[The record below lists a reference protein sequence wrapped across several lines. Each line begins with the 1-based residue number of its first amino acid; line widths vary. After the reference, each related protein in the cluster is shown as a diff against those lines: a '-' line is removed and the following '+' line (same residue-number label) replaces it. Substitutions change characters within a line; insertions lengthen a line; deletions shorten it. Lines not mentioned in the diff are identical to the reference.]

1 MITTENIIFDF
12 DGTLVNTYPLFKYSS
27 LLKEYPMNTKEHRE
41 KKKEYLTHL
50 DECNVYSG
58 IVDTLEYLT
67 SKGYSLFIVSG
78 NTKGTIT
85 AALKYFK
92 LDKYFD
98 FDKIVSGFSVYKR
111 FKTSKKYGNPTIF
124 KYLLHEYNL
133 NPDSCIAFGNEY
145 CDRIAANN
153 ANIEAYDCLWG
164 ATDDNKE
171 QMKQHFFCIDSPKQ
185 ITELLN

>member
-1 MITTENIIFDF
+1 MIETYNIIFDF
-12 DGTLVNTYPLFKYSS
+12 DGTLVNTYPLFKYCS
-27 LLKEYPMNTKEHRE
+27 LLKEFPMNTKEHRE

-50 DECNVYSG
+50 NECNVYNG
-58 IVDTLEYLT
+58 IIETLEYLT
-67 SKGYSLFIVSG
+67 SKGYTLYIVSG

-92 LDKYFD
+92 IDKYFD
-98 FDKIVSGFSVYKR
+98 FDKIVSGFSPYRR
-111 FKTSKKYGNPTIF
+111 FRTSKKNGNPTLF
-124 KYLLHEYNL
+124 KYLLNEYNL
-133 NPDSCIAFGNEY
+133 NPDTCIAFGNEY

-164 ATDDNKE
+164 ATDDNKS
-171 QMKQHFFCIDSPKQ
+171 QMQQHFFYIDSPKQ

>member
-1 MITTENIIFDF
+1 MFDTKNVIFDF
-12 DGTLVNTYPLFKYSS
+12 DGTLIDTKALFNYSS

-50 DECNVYSG
+50 DECNVYNG
-58 IVDTLEYLT
+58 IIDTLKYLT
-67 SKGYSLFIVSG
+67 SKGYTLYIVSG

-92 LDKYFD
+92 IEKYFD
-98 FDKIVSGFSVYKR
+98 FNKIVSGFSPYRR
-111 FKTSKKYGNPTIF
+111 FRTSKKNGNPTLF
-124 KYLLHEYNL
+124 KYLLNEYNL
-133 NPDSCIAFGNEY
+133 NPDTCIAFGNEY

-164 ATDDNKE
+164 ATDDNKW
-171 QMKQHFFCIDSPKQ
+171 QMQQHFFCIDSPKR